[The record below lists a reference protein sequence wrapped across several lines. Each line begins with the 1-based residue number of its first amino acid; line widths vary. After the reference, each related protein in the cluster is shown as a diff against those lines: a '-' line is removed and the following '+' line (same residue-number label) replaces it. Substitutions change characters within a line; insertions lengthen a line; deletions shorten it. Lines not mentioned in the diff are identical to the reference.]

1 MTSWVR
7 FSLKHPVPTIVFFF
21 MAIVVGFVSLT
32 RLSIDL
38 LPAMEIPL
46 AVVSTRYDGAGPQE
60 VESLVSRPLEEI
72 MGTVAGVTRVRSNNS
87 EGQSLVIVEF
97 AYGTNMD
104 LATLAMREKVD
115 QVKGFFPDGV
125 ESSNVFKIDP
135 QALPVLT
142 IGLTGQ
148 EDLVALKRLAEEDI
162 KPRLERLDGVASVTI
177 NGGTQRE
184 VQVIVDPARLQAAG
198 LSINQVAQ
206 ALRYENLNLPGG
218 EVAEGQVKML
228 VRTVGQFQSL
238 DEIRNLRLGPV
249 RLGDVAEVRDTFAD
263 IHSKVWI
270 DKDTAVALDIQK
282 QAGGN
287 AVAVAEAVKK
297 ELAKIE
303 KELPGEV
310 QATVL
315 MDQSKMVLNSI
326 KSISNSGLQGGILAM
341 LVLLLFLRH
350 FRATLVVAVAI
361 PVSVM
366 TTFGPLFFGGVTLNI
381 MSMGG
386 LSLGVGMMVDG
397 AIVVLENI
405 FRHKQMGKDTFTAA
419 LDGTS
424 EVSLAVTASTLTSV
438 VVFLPVVWITGL
450 AQLYF
455 RELALSV
462 TFSLLVSLMVS
473 LTVVPIL
480 ATWLLRDRRGPAKPP
495 SKLFVQIG
503 ERLKVL
509 DAIYGRM
516 LNWALGR
523 RWTVVGVGV
532 ASLALA
538 GLLSTQM
545 GMEFVPSSD
554 TGEFRVAIKMPPG
567 TRLEETEKA
576 VEQAVQQIRAVPEL
590 ERIYIAVGG
599 SPTSYVSGGSKSNE
613 GYIIGMIPPK
623 DERSRSLSQ
632 VMEDVRSRIVL
643 PGARVTVTASGMI
656 DPGGQPIEVS
666 ISGSDLMV
674 LEDLSRQVMA
684 EVAQV
689 QGTRELNSSV
699 GDGLPEV
706 QVKVDRARAATYG
719 LSPSQIAQSVQAAV
733 KGQVVTKYRVG
744 GKEYDIRLQAAEESR
759 RDVIALS
766 QLPIATPG
774 GQTVPLGELAR
785 VVRAAGP
792 TVVERED
799 QSRVVKV
806 TGQIYNR
813 DLASVIADIRAR
825 LSKLPVPP
833 GYTISYG
840 GQNEQMEDAFGGL
853 ALALAFSIVLV
864 YLVMAAQFESFLHP
878 FVIILTVPLSIV
890 GAIFALVIT
899 GRNLDISGMIGV
911 ILLVGIVVNNAI
923 VLIDYTNQLRRE
935 GMDRDEA
942 VRTAG
947 PIRLRPVLM
956 TTMTTLLGLF
966 PLALGISEGSDMQ
979 APMATVVI
987 GGLGLSTMLTL
998 LVIPVVYTLIDDLVV
1013 WVNRRVFKQADVQ
1026 AM

>member
-7 FSLKHPVPTIVFFF
+7 FSLKHPVPTIVFF
-21 MAIVVGFVSLT
+21 MVAVVVGFVSLT

-46 AVVSTRYDGAGPQE
+46 AVVSTRYEGAGPQE

-72 MGTVAGVTRVRSNNS
+72 MGTVAGVTRVRSSNS

-97 AYGTNMD
+97 DYGTNMD

-115 QVKGFFPDGV
+115 QIRELLPDGV
-125 ESSNVFKIDP
+125 GSSNVFKIDP

-148 EDLVALKRLAEEDI
+148 EDLNALKRLAEDQI
-162 KPRLERLDGVASVTI
+162 KPRLERLNGVASVSV
-177 NGGTQRE
+177 NGGTERE
-184 VQVIVDPARLQAAG
+184 IQVIVDPGRLQAAG

-218 EVAEGQVKML
+218 EVAEGNVKLL
-228 VRTVGQFQSL
+228 VRTLGQFQSV

-249 RLGDVAEVRDTFAD
+249 KLGDVAEVRDTYAEAT
-263 IHSKVWI
+263 SKVWL
-270 DKDTAVALDIQK
+270 DGKPAVSLDIQK

-287 AVAVAEAVKK
+287 AVAVANAVKAELK
-297 ELAKIE
+297 EIE
-303 KELPGEV
+303 RELPGEV
-310 QATVL
+310 QAAVL
-315 MDQSKMVLNSI
+315 SDQSRMIINSI
-326 KSISNSGLQGGILAM
+326 NSITEGGMQGGILAI

-350 FRATLVVAVAI
+350 FRATLAVAVAI
-361 PVSVM
+361 PVSVI

-405 FRHKQMGKDTFTAA
+405 FRHKEMGKDTSTAA
-419 LDGTS
+419 LEGTS
-424 EVSLAVTASTLTSV
+424 EVALAVTASTLTSV

-462 TFSLLVSLMVS
+462 TFSLLVSVMVS

-480 ATWLLRDRRGPAKPP
+480 ATWLLRDRSGPARPP
-495 SKLFVQIG
+495 SRLYIKIG
-503 ERLKVL
+503 ERLQAL
-509 DAIYGRM
+509 DALYGRV
-516 LNWALGR
+516 LNWALRR
-523 RWTVVGVGV
+523 RWTVIGIGLS
-532 ASLALA
+532 SLLVA
-538 GLLSTQM
+538 GLLATQM

-554 TGEFRVAIKMPPG
+554 TSEFRVSIKMPPG

-576 VEQAVQQIRAVPEL
+576 VERAVEQIQGVPEL
-590 ERIYIAVGG
+590 QQTFVAVGG
-599 SPTSYVSGGSKSNE
+599 SPNSYVSTAGKSNE
-613 GYIIGMIPPK
+613 GYIVGMISRPT
-623 DERSRSLSQ
+623 ERSRSLNQ
-632 VMEDVRSRIVL
+632 VMEDVRSRILL
-643 PGARVTVTASGMI
+643 PGARVSVTASGAL
-656 DPGGQPIEVS
+656 DPGGAPIEVRL
-666 ISGSDLMV
+666 SGSDLAV
-674 LEDLSRQVMA
+674 LEDLGNRVMA

-689 QGTRELNSSV
+689 PGTRELNSSV
-699 GDGLPEV
+699 GEGLPEV
-706 QVKVDRARAATYG
+706 QIKVDRARAATYG
-719 LSPSQIAQSVQAAV
+719 LSPSQVAQAVQAAV
-733 KGQVVTKYRVG
+733 KGQVVTQYRVG
-744 GKEYDIRLQAAEESR
+744 GQEYDIRLQATEGAR
-759 RDVIALS
+759 RDVNALA
-766 QLPIATPG
+766 QLPISTPG
-774 GQTVPLGELAR
+774 GQAVPLGDLAR
-785 VVRAAGP
+785 VTRAVGP

-799 QSRVVKV
+799 QARVIRI

-825 LSKLPVPP
+825 LNKLPLPP
-833 GYTISYG
+833 GYTIDYG

-853 ALALAFSIVLV
+853 SLALAFSIVLV

-878 FVIILTVPLSIV
+878 FVILFTIPLSMV
-890 GAIFALVIT
+890 GAVGGLVVT

-923 VLIDYTNQLRRE
+923 VLIDYTNQLRRD
-935 GMDRDEA
+935 GMARDQA

-947 PIRLRPVLM
+947 PTRLRPVLM
-956 TTMTTLLGLF
+956 TTLTTLLGLF
-966 PLALGISEGSDMQ
+966 PLALGLAEGSDMQ
-979 APMATVVI
+979 APMATVVM
-987 GGLGLSTMLTL
+987 GGLAFSTLLTL
-998 LVIPVVYTLIDDLVV
+998 VVIPVVYTLMDDLVV
-1013 WVNRRVFKQADVQ
+1013 SLRRRFFPKTDA
-1026 AM
+1026 AAL